1 MDPEPAPKKRLP
13 NIISMITYLGLGVKP
28 KSKVSVRG
36 DDPTYF
42 VLRTKDEMLD
52 LQEISANTIVEVS
65 ESKDTFIFSVSR
77 KLWMLVDLNC

>member
-1 MDPEPAPKKRLP
+1 MDPKKKLP
-13 NIISMITYLGLGVKP
+13 SIISKITYLGIGVKP
-28 KSKVSVRG
+28 KSKVSIKG

-42 VLRTKDEMLD
+42 VLKTKDEMLN
-52 LQEISANTIVEVS
+52 LQEISVNTIVEVS